1 MSKQGFHWR
10 RIENSEPLK
19 LLFEMLKEADGPLTG
34 MEIQLEAQKRATWIA
49 NPSTSVD
56 EIGENPGY
64 KTSGGVRFPDG
75 KYRYW
80 LLDAPG
86 WAPRWKLVPIW
97 DEKIGK
103 KMVDYK
109 IVRRG
114 SEQWHEP
121 AAAPL
126 PGDIENKE
134 KCAYEPSD
142 RECLGCGEKIEVGVW
157 HNEECKRKWRENYGI
172 PEEDKAP
179 GPAPAQGRLLWSRS
193 RGGKGWE

>member
-19 LLFEMLKEADGPLTG
+19 LLLEMLKEVDGPLTG
-34 MEIQLEAQKRATWIA
+34 MEIQLEAQKRGTWIA

-56 EIGENPGY
+56 EIGENPSYG
-64 KTSGGVRFPDG
+64 TSGGIRFPDG

-80 LLDAPG
+80 LVAAPG

-97 DEKIGK
+97 DEKTGK

-114 SEQWHEP
+114 SGQWPAP
-121 AAAPL
+121 AAVQVPHDIDDEEKAVPESAP
-126 PGDIENKE
+126 
-134 KCAYEPSD
+134 
-142 RECLGCGEKIEVGVW
+142 RTCLGCGKDIEAGLW
-157 HNEECKRKWRENYGI
+157 HDEECKKKWREKHGI
-172 PEEDKAP
+172 LEADKIP
-179 GPAPAQGRLLWSRS
+179 GPAPAQGRLL
-193 RGGKGWE
+193 